1 MIVIMEERYSSEYKP
16 DPTFIKR
23 LKELDQRLGCKFR
36 RDLNRFAITFD
47 RAVGPP
53 NEVLIVKGEQ
63 GEFRQPDQRELKVL
77 CDGDLHRT
85 DIKTRLDK
93 ADNYMRDYREKE
105 DAHVADE
112 IRCRTKDDKL
122 QLVNAYRKS
131 FNTSGKPLP
140 AFRKINVVSKRK
152 KVKIK
157 KTRAAK

>member
-1 MIVIMEERYSSEYKP
+1 MEKYSNEYRP
-16 DPTFIKR
+16 DPAFTKR
-23 LKELDQRLGCKFR
+23 LKELDPRLGCKFR
-36 RDLNRFAITFD
+36 RDLRRFAVTFD
-47 RAVGPP
+47 RVVGPP
-53 NEVLIVKGEQ
+53 NEVLIVKGER
-63 GEFRQPDQRELKVL
+63 GEFRHPDQRELKVL

-85 DIKTRLDK
+85 DMKTHLDK
-93 ADNYMRDYREKE
+93 AENYMRDYREKE

-112 IRCRTKDDKL
+112 IRNRTKDDKL

-157 KTRAAK
+157 KASASSRKK